1 MQSIKWKEQPV
12 YIIVC
17 NRVYKREVFR
27 TLRFPEGRLNEDNF
41 VFAELH
47 DTIRKLVCVDQPM
60 YCYRQREGSIM
71 NSRMTC
77 RNLDRAWG
85 FYQCFQYLWDHG
97 KKDLLAPMEKRIFAK
112 LVEVY
117 YGLPSEERHSP
128 EVKAARKMQ
137 RDAVKCLLRNHCLS
151 GRTLFRT
158 LMFQT
163 MPGVYGMRRKAYQ
176 RKHKIV

>member
-1 MQSIKWKEQPV
+1 M
-12 YIIVC
+12 
-17 NRVYKREVFR
+17 
-27 TLRFPEGRLNEDNF
+27 NEDDF
-41 VFAELH
+41 VFAELY
-47 DTIRKLVCVDQPM
+47 DMIDKLVCVDRPM

-71 NSRMTC
+71 NSRVTC
-77 RNLDRAWG
+77 RNLDQAWG
-85 FYQCFQYLWDHG
+85 FYQCFQYFLEHG
-97 KKDLLAPMEKRIFAK
+97 KKDLLAPAEKRIFAK
-112 LVEVY
+112 LAGVY
-117 YGLPSEERHSP
+117 CELSPEERHSP